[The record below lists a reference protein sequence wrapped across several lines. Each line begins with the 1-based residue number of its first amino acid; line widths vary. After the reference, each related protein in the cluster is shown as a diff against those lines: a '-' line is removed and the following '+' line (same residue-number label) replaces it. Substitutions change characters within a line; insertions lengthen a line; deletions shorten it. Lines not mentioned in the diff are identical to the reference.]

1 MYTEISPLSFSLF
14 PPPSLSLSPLSL
26 SPSLSLLGCS
36 SLPAVLITGDN
47 HTEEPM
53 DVPGATVE
61 VVATTT
67 SANSVAVSEKKN
79 TSSRRKVATP
89 TYREELLL
97 KWEFFSFFFLLF
109 LPNDEIIL
117 ALRAPWQSLSRQLL
131 LRRQED
137 RLGPSIYLLG
147 QREDNTHYHNSV
159 E

>member
-1 MYTEISPLSFSLF
+1 MYTEISPLSFSLS
-14 PPPSLSLSPLSL
+14 PPSLSPPLSLPLSL

-97 KWEFFSFFFLLF
+97 K
-109 LPNDEIIL
+109 
-117 ALRAPWQSLSRQLL
+117 
-131 LRRQED
+131 
-137 RLGPSIYLLG
+137 
-147 QREDNTHYHNSV
+147 
-159 E
+159 